1 MREGLG
7 ERGRSGVPRYAASRP
22 GYFFRHA
29 PPVEAPQMPPRP
41 HPVRSRP
48 RPSELSSFL
57 SSRGRAAW
65 STAAARRPWTAA
77 RTGLGGRWHSWR
89 CRPNTCTHTH
99 TRLDLACGRG
109 RVGVTKGKG
118 FVARPINTGRDTGIV
133 RINTGIVRISAA
145 RPDHSHFLFNGK
157 DRLSRCGLG
166 SRASVAG
173 GQCIHETA
181 EPPREDRREPGT
193 EGWNTVLAFRF
204 QFYFVRV
211 QEFGR
216 CNRKTALAHH
226 RATTPVVLHKNLLYL
241 QHLCP
246 T

>member
-109 RVGVTKGKG
+109 RVGGAPSQRARDLLRDQSIPVGIPVLSESIPVLSESAPPARTIHTFYSTGKIACRG
-118 FVARPINTGRDTGIV
+118 VA
-133 RINTGIVRISAA
+133 SAPVPA
-145 RPDHSHFLFNGK
+145 LLVANVYTR
-157 DRLSRCGLG
+157 RLN
-166 SRASVAG
+166 
-173 GQCIHETA
+173 H
-181 EPPREDRREPGT
+181 RERT
-193 EGWNTVLAFRF
+193 EGNPEPRGGI
-204 QFYFVRV
+204 QF
-211 QEFGR
+211 
-216 CNRKTALAHH
+216 
-226 RATTPVVLHKNLLYL
+226 
-241 QHLCP
+241 
-246 T
+246 